1 MHMPLIKRLF
11 EDNNKV
17 KVVPIIV
24 GVIDDKLAEEY
35 GKRFAPYFD
44 D

>member
-1 MHMPLIKRLF
+1 MPMIRRLF

-24 GVIDDKLAEEY
+24 GVIDDKLA
-35 GKRFAPYFD
+35 
-44 D
+44 

>member
-1 MHMPLIKRLF
+1 MHMPLIRKVF
-11 EDNNKV
+11 SDKTKV

-24 GVIDDKLAEEY
+24 GVIDEKLAEEY
-35 GKRFAPYFD
+35 GKRFAQYFD